1 MVAFSK
7 SGGMDGGA
15 GEVGRVAG
23 VALNP
28 VTVAFSTTL
37 DALVRNCNGVKR
49 GTVSK
54 FKVQIA
60 KPMSSSNLDILL
72 LLLSIWH
79 KATNLA
85 VWEGSRLTYS
95 I

>member
-28 VTVAFSTTL
+28 VTVAFSMTL

-49 GTVSK
+49 GQFQNSK
-54 FKVQIA
+54 FKVQ
-60 KPMSSSNLDILL
+60 NQ
-72 LLLSIWH
+72 
-79 KATNLA
+79 
-85 VWEGSRLTYS
+85 
-95 I
+95 